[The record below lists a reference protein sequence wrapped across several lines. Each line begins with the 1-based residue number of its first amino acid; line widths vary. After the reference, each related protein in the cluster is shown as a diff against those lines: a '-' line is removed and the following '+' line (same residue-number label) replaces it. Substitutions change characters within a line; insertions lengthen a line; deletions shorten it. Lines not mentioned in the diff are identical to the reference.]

1 MDPSWTDIIQAIA
14 ALIAVPGAIAAFVVL
29 FLRDKDKEKQ
39 IQKLSILA
47 EKIDYQ
53 NEILKESNSIMSR
66 QVEALGALSIPD
78 KQSEASIRLLQIEE
92 EKRELEFRP
101 KLYSNMFTTA
111 ESGGG
116 YHIENGGKQITIL
129 SLESDNENIQLIN
142 QSELIGK
149 TIPEKG
155 FFIIKTRT
163 LDRSVMND
171 KNYNVIIVCEN
182 DLGMKY
188 EIVMN
193 SKRMDSLR
201 TSKRIKEAE

>member
-1 MDPSWTDIIQAIA
+1 MDPSWTDIIQAFA
-14 ALIAVPGAIAAFVVL
+14 ALMAVPGAIAAFVVL
-29 FLRDKDKEKQ
+29 FLRDKHKEKQ
-39 IQKLSILA
+39 IQKLSLLA
-47 EKIDYQ
+47 EKIESQ

-101 KLYSNMFTTA
+101 KLYSNMYSSA
-111 ESGGG
+111 ESSGG

-129 SLESDNENIQLIN
+129 SLKSDNENIQLIN
-142 QSELIGK
+142 RNELIGR
-149 TIPEKG
+149 TISEKG

-188 EIVMN
+188 QIVMN
-193 SKRMDSLR
+193 SQKMDSLR
-201 TSKRIKEAE
+201 TSKRIKDAE

>member
-39 IQKLSILA
+39 IQKLSLLA
-47 EKIDYQ
+47 EKIESQ

-101 KLYSNMFTTA
+101 KLYSNMYTSV
-111 ESGGG
+111 ESSGG

-142 QSELIGK
+142 RNELIGK
-149 TIPEKG
+149 TISEKG
-155 FFIIKTRT
+155 FFIINTRT

-182 DLGMKY
+182 DLGTKY
-188 EIVMN
+188 QIVMN
-193 SKRMDSLR
+193 SQKMDSLR
-201 TSKRIKEAE
+201 TSTKLEDHE